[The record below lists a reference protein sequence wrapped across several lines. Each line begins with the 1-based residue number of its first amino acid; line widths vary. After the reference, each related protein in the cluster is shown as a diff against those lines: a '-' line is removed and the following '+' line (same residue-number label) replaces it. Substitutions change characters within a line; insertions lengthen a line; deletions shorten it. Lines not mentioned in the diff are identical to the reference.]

1 MLAEF
6 YGFQSKEV
14 IAPPNSYCCG
24 SSDIGLTRSTVC
36 EIWMPCSVCWIL
48 YRVRMSEEVANKSLS
63 LAMPAGTHI
72 IFVMG

>member
-1 MLAEF
+1 
-6 YGFQSKEV
+6 
-14 IAPPNSYCCG
+14 
-24 SSDIGLTRSTVC
+24 
-36 EIWMPCSVCWIL
+36 VCWIL